1 MARQKSTRE
10 RLASRACDSCKVRKI
25 RCTEVAPCAGCV
37 KSGIECTFKRSQ
49 IQRGPR
55 GLRPGT
61 VRRIDA
67 EQREG
72 GSSDLLQGGSS
83 VVDERERLHVLLTLV
98 DVYAARLF
106 PVWPIIDTTKLKQ
119 KLLAKNVDHG
129 TRRFAYAVGLATVAQ
144 LKLSPSWYPTPEEIG
159 MHGASVSGGTVNPLD
174 DIRVSFF
181 LHIHHENLAPG
192 GRESL
197 LFLREAV
204 TQAQMLKLEHETTY
218 PSFPDSEQHIYRRI
232 LWLLFVT
239 ER

>member
-1 MARQKSTRE
+1 MTRQKSTRE

-37 KSGIECTFKRSQ
+37 KSGIDCTFKRSQ
-49 IQRGPR
+49 TQRGPR

-61 VRRIDA
+61 VHKIGV
-67 EQREG
+67 EQREDK
-72 GSSDLLQGGSS
+72 SLDPLQGNPSGM
-83 VVDERERLHVLLTLV
+83 DEGGRLRVLLTLV

-106 PVWPIIDTTKLKQ
+106 PVWPIIDTTELKK
-119 KLLAKNVDHG
+119 KLLAKPNGPG
-129 TRRFAYAVGLATVAQ
+129 TWRFANAVGMATVAQ
-144 LKLSPSWYPTPEEIG
+144 LKLSPSWRPGPEQIRIHETP
-159 MHGASVSGGTVNPLD
+159 VPGTVDPLD
-174 DIRVSFF
+174 DLRVSFF
-181 LHIHHENLAPG
+181 LHIHHENSTPG

-197 LFLREAV
+197 LYLREAV

-218 PSFPDSEQHIYRRI
+218 PSFSDAEQHIYRRM